1 MKVTFDAMS
10 YRTRTIIGI
19 LRERVHK
26 IRNISISGHKITTFS
41 ECGNEVFQI
50 LL

>member
-10 YRTRTIIGI
+10 YRIGTIIGI

-26 IRNISISGHKITTFS
+26 IRNIPISGHEITTFS
-41 ECGNEVFQI
+41 ECENTQEP
-50 LL
+50 